1 MGKKTFFVLDCK
13 ATMREV
19 AVSLSVLLIQN
30 DQESCDVQAL
40 LSSKVSDISIVIK
53 SADDLKIDLSS
64 FDLLVVEKNNLVT
77 HMKLQNLEMIV
88 WECFSDLSE
97 KIDVY
102 LQLQRHL
109 KQHPIALNDWTLK
122 EVLHNSE
129 SSTIYHAVSSAQN
142 ARSKVKD
149 VAIKFF
155 KYKPL
160 SLTAEK
166 ISQFVE
172 QINKVSRPKKIQQ
185 HKLNGLVEVLDGG
198 VTDNAFYL
206 VMEYLNYGSLRQA
219 LNGCGNKLPLTH
231 ALSWFQEIVMALD
244 DVHQKGLIHHD
255 LKIDNILLRADGSL
269 ALLDYGVSKRILLD
283 AGYIS
288 EGELHCSPH
297 YVSPEQITGDSC
309 TQKSD
314 IYSLGVIFYELLV
327 GRKPYSGTKA
337 HELMMQQVM
346 APVPELPRELS
357 DFQPLLD
364 KMMAKNP
371 RDRLC
376 CTMDA
381 IESLPMVA

>member
-1 MGKKTFFVLDCK
+1 M
-13 ATMREV
+13 
-19 AVSLSVLLIQN
+19 SLSVLLIQN
-30 DQESCDVQAL
+30 DQDSCDVQAL
-40 LSSKVSDISIVIK
+40 LSSKVSDISVVIK
-53 SADDLKIDLSS
+53 SANDLKVDLSA

-77 HMKLQNLEMIV
+77 HMKLQNVEMIV
-88 WECFSDLSE
+88 WDNFSDLSE

-109 KQHPIALNDWTLK
+109 KQHPIKLNDWTLK

-142 ARSKVKD
+142 AKSRVKD

-160 SLTAEK
+160 SLTEEK

-172 QINKVSRPKKIQQ
+172 QINKAKASQQ
-185 HKLNGLVEVLDGG
+185 KSNGLVAVLDGG

-206 VMEYLNYGSLRQA
+206 VMEYLNYGNLRQA

-244 DVHQKGLIHHD
+244 AVHQKGLIHHD

-283 AGYIS
+283 SGYIS

-297 YVSPEQITGDSC
+297 YVSPEQISGDSC

-327 GRKPYSGTKA
+327 GKKPYSGNKA
-337 HELMMQQVM
+337 YELMMQQVM
-346 APVPELPRELS
+346 APVPELPHELS
-357 DFQPLLD
+357 AFQPLLD

-376 CTMDA
+376 CAMTA
-381 IESLPMVA
+381 IESLPLVA

>member
-1 MGKKTFFVLDCK
+1 
-13 ATMREV
+13 
-19 AVSLSVLLIQN
+19 VSLSVLLIQN

-40 LSSKVSDISIVIK
+40 LSSKVSDISIVTRP
-53 SADDLKIDLSS
+53 AHGLKIDLSS

-77 HMKLQNLEMIV
+77 QMKLQNLEMIV
-88 WECFSDLSE
+88 WDNFSDLSE
-97 KIDVY
+97 KVDVY

-109 KQHPIALNDWTLK
+109 KQYPITLSDWTLK

-142 ARSKVKD
+142 AKPTVKD

-155 KYKPL
+155 KYKPQN
-160 SLTAEK
+160 LTAEK
-166 ISQFVE
+166 ISQFIK
-172 QINKVSRPKKIQQ
+172 QINEVSQQ
-185 HKLNGLVEVLDGG
+185 KPNGLVEVLDGG

-297 YVSPEQITGDSC
+297 YVSPEQISGDSC

-327 GRKPYSGTKA
+327 GRKPYSGKMA

-357 DFQPLLD
+357 AFQPLLD

-376 CTMDA
+376 CAMDA